1 MPEEEHLLSDQRRLR
16 ALEMWWN
23 YVDETVAAVKQA
35 TQRIEEAL
43 QEMKVRPNG
52 DHRSDL

>member
-23 YVDETVAAVKQA
+23 YADEAEAAEKQA
-35 TQRIEEAL
+35 TRRIEEAP

-52 DHRSDL
+52 DHRSDV